1 MNDQQDHHDAQ
12 IDPVTF
18 APPATDAWVFVQNSK
33 PLFVVESAADFLF
46 AEKVMDAAG
55 GCQNYLLECQGVLGD
70 MAFVTY
76 QDSDSWLQVSISTTP
91 TSKPITYCV
100 PVIRFAGDVPYPY

>member
-1 MNDQQDHHDAQ
+1 MNDFQDHHDAQ
-12 IDPVTF
+12 LDPVTF
-18 APPATDAWVFVQNSK
+18 APPTTDAWVFMQNSK

-70 MAFVTY
+70 IAFVTY
-76 QDSDSWLQVSISTTP
+76 QDSARFLKVSISTTP
-91 TSKPITYCV
+91 TTEPTTYCV
-100 PVIRFAGDVPYPY
+100 PVIRSLLTDDVPY